1 MASGYRAG
9 FDWFLITRD
18 RVLMEKVCH
27 EEGRKAAGLQ
37 LALRPPCPEFQ
48 MFRFRYMGYKYY
60 TIGGSGPLIFYCG
73 EKL

>member
-1 MASGYRAG
+1 
-9 FDWFLITRD
+9 
-18 RVLMEKVCH
+18 MEKVCH